1 MRVDCRMA
9 VTISGFQYWRLRKA
23 ARAPALSNVQTFALY
38 FNFATLNIPSPPTS
52 SAPALSPS
60 RRVCN
65 NSLIPG
71 DESPVESPHYPLSL
85 LPLSGK
91 CTSIKPRVWFGA
103 TQDAPIIIDKSL
115 VVWFASAADSVTRF
129 PLARIAFSR
138 KQYNPSMIHKYLLY
152 LKFFRT
158 A

>member
-1 MRVDCRMA
+1 MIVLTQTYICDRILRSCAKMRYYMSSLILHRQRNLRSTKIQNHAKFTMRVDCRMA
-9 VTISGFQYWRLRKA
+9 VTISGFQYWRLRRA

-71 DESPVESPHYPLSL
+71 DESPVVSP
-85 LPLSGK
+85 LPS
-91 CTSIKPRVWFGA
+91 
-103 TQDAPIIIDKSL
+103 
-115 VVWFASAADSVTRF
+115 F
-129 PLARIAFSR
+129 PLTPFR
-138 KQYNPSMIHKYLLY
+138 KVHFNQATCLIWRHPRCTDNN
-152 LKFFRT
+152 R
-158 A
+158 